1 MTVGDFK
8 RYFVQHFL
16 SYDMAER
23 TSILSIIMEETL
35 GMNQVEAILYHDQE
49 IAQ

>member
-23 TSILSIIMEETL
+23 KSILSIIMEET
-35 GMNQVEAILYHDQE
+35 
-49 IAQ
+49 